1 MFIERAYTF
10 LSGEIPFNPGPTTH
24 YIVASMLEAES
35 STVRL
40 LVESFTL
47 GCDLP
52 FSIVS
57 DDSVV
62 SNHSET
68 CYPSSVASVVS
79 NDSETCYPSKLGIL
93 RIAHLNCRS
102 ILSLKFLQYFLQP
115 SWMF

>member
-1 MFIERAYTF
+1 M
-10 LSGEIPFNPGPTTH
+10 
-24 YIVASMLEAES
+24 ASVPEAES

-47 GCDLP
+47 RCDLP
-52 FSIVS
+52 FYDCSVTYMDSIVS
-57 DDSVV
+57 DDGVASVV
-62 SNHSET
+62 SNDSET

-102 ILSLKFLQYFLQP
+102 LLSLKLLQYFLQP